1 MRLYR
6 VVAFLTVCVLLV
18 LLLTPQRAFC
28 QDYIEYKIHI
38 NPDDSAAWTIT
49 KVTDLNASI
58 DVEGFQQK
66 IETLIAN
73 AAISTQREMS
83 LDVDSLQVSDE
94 ISWDTQSR
102 TTVYM
107 FTWLN
112 FSTTQDGGMV
122 FGDAFETAGFFSL
135 LYGDGA
141 LQITYPPNYSVQSV
155 SPPPNERDDSAHAL
169 KWFRTQDFI
178 NGKPNVTLTKT
189 PETQNDN
196 GWQQNIIIAG
206 FASAIAIALPL
217 VGFYM
222 IKRRKSKAAA
232 NSKLAPLGIS
242 TLESDED
249 KIVRIIKSSGGSIH
263 QSDITEQCKFSKAK
277 TSQLLTALENKR
289 VITRYKKGRDKI
301 VTLNERAAGDKS

>member
-58 DVEGFQQK
+58 DVEGFQEK
-66 IETLIAN
+66 IETLITD
-73 AAISTQREMS
+73 AAVSTQREMS

-94 ISWDTQSR
+94 ISWETQSR

-112 FSTTQDGGMV
+112 FSTTQDGAMV
-122 FGDAFETAGFFSL
+122 FGDIFVTAVFFSQ

-155 SPPPNERDDSAHAL
+155 SPPPDERDDPMHEL
-169 KWFRTQDFI
+169 TWFRTQGFI
-178 NGKPNVTLTKT
+178 NGKPAITLIRAA
-189 PETQNDN
+189 ETHVDN
-196 GWQQNIIIAG
+196 GWQQNIIISG

-217 VGFYM
+217 IGFYM
-222 IKRRKSKAAA
+222 
-232 NSKLAPLGIS
+232 
-242 TLESDED
+242 
-249 KIVRIIKSSGGSIH
+249 
-263 QSDITEQCKFSKAK
+263 
-277 TSQLLTALENKR
+277 
-289 VITRYKKGRDKI
+289 
-301 VTLNERAAGDKS
+301 